1 MRHTHASLIHAHYTM
16 LYTQLYMY
24 AYMLFAAIFLST
36 ESNSRELYWI
46 EEKNTPEI
54 ISCLFGFGPKMRI
67 YQHEN

>member
-1 MRHTHASLIHAHYTM
+1 MNYTM

-46 EEKNTPEI
+46 EKNTPEI
-54 ISCLFGFGPKMRI
+54 ISSLFGIGLKMRI